1 MKVDIRGLT
10 KRYDKVIAVDNL
22 NLDIK
27 DGEFVSILGP
37 SGCGK
42 STFLYMLT
50 GITEPTDGE
59 IFFNDKKINNVH
71 IENRNIGLVFQDYSL
86 YPHLTVKDNL
96 MFPLK
101 MNKVDKKTALEKVE
115 DISRILKI
123 EDLLSRKPK
132 ELSGGQQQRVAIG
145 RAIIKSPNLLLMD
158 EPFSNL
164 DASLRIEMREE
175 IKNIQDKFKI
185 TTLFVT
191 HDQEEALS
199 ISDRVILMNKG
210 KIIQYSTPR
219 ELYKYPNSIYSAS
232 FIGRPKINIILRD
245 KLNSLGLD
253 YKEFQEEDKY
263 IAIGIRPEDIF
274 LGKNQN
280 TLNAKIIKGM
290 GEEKVIETEYR
301 LNSIKGIIKSLLL
314 LGKDTYITVGVD
326 EQELRVVITGNYDFI
341 VGQAV
346 YINFNRIYMFKE

>member
-1 MKVDIRGLT
+1 MKVNIRGLT
-10 KRYDKVIAVDNL
+10 KEYNKIIAVDNL
-22 NLDIK
+22 NVDIE
-27 DGEFVSILGP
+27 DGELVSILGA

-42 STFLYMLT
+42 STLLYMIT
-50 GITEPTDGE
+50 GITEPTSGE
-59 IFFNDKKINNVH
+59 IYFDDKKINNIH
-71 IENRNIGLVFQDYSL
+71 IEKRNIGLVFQNYSL
-86 YPHLTVKDNL
+86 YPHLTVSDNL

-101 MNKVDKKTALEKVE
+101 MNKVDKKIALEKVE
-115 DISRILKI
+115 DISKVLKI

-145 RAIIKSPNLLLMD
+145 RAIIKSPDLLLMD

-219 ELYKYPNSIYSAS
+219 ELYEYPNSIYSAS
-232 FIGRPKINIILRD
+232 FIGKPKINIILRD
-245 KLNSLGLD
+245 KLSLLGLD
-253 YKEFQEEDKY
+253 YRELQGEDKY

-274 LGKNQN
+274 LEKNQN
-280 TLNAKIIKGM
+280 AFNTKIIKDM
-290 GEEKVIETEYR
+290 GEEKVIETECR
-301 LNSIKGIIKSLLL
+301 VNSVKGIIKSLLL
-314 LGKDTYITVGVD
+314 LGKDTYITVDVNG
-326 EQELRVVITGNYDFI
+326 QELRVVITGSYDFI